1 MGGGHNNNVSLK
13 FCLSPALQVCVL
25 KRQDTDDETFCSCVI
40 GHSLGISQ
48 TEHPVQTGF
57 KVATVHS
64 VLRTPKYCLQVG
76 SESRCA
82 VSARPSAVNML
93 SKN

>member
-1 MGGGHNNNVSLK
+1 MSLK
-13 FCLSPALQVCVL
+13 FCFAPALKVCVL
-25 KRQDTDDETFCSCVI
+25 KRQDTDDESFCSCVI
-40 GHSLGISQ
+40 GHFFGISQ
-48 TEHPVQTGF
+48 TDRLVQTGF
-57 KVATVHS
+57 KVDTVHS
-64 VLRTPKYCLQVG
+64 VLGTPKYCLQVG